1 MEQKQRRSKIL
12 IADDNIQNVELLEAY
27 LAELPC
33 DIDVAYDGAETLE
46 HVQSNR
52 PDLVLLDIMMPKM
65 SGYEVCRQ
73 LKSDPAT
80 QDILI
85 LMITALHEISD
96 IERGVEAGTDDYL
109 SKPINKLELLTR
121 VKSLLRV
128 CHLTD
133 ERDRLLAYLEDLDT
147 ARWKQSENQS

>member
-73 LKSDPAT
+73 LKSDPST

-96 IERGVEAGTDDYL
+96 IARGVEAGTDDFL

-121 VKSLLRV
+121 VKSLLRG

>member
-1 MEQKQRRSKIL
+1 MCLASCNLEDQGSQISKEKQQDCDVEQEHG
-12 IADDNIQNVELLEAY
+12 N
-27 LAELPC
+27 
-33 DIDVAYDGAETLE
+33 LE

-96 IERGVEAGTDDYL
+96 IERGVEAGTDDFL

-147 ARWKQSENQS
+147 ARWKQSENQP

>member
-85 LMITALHEISD
+85 LMMMYGLNIL
-96 IERGVEAGTDDYL
+96 
-109 SKPINKLELLTR
+109 
-121 VKSLLRV
+121 
-128 CHLTD
+128 
-133 ERDRLLAYLEDLDT
+133 
-147 ARWKQSENQS
+147 